1 MLARVALRLCGFVWL
16 VALFGVSP
24 PVRAQC
30 RLCGEQEQSSTPQAS
45 EVPPSVE
52 IETNLNFGGLLLIG
66 TGEGGATLHP
76 DGSTVVTGGLSGASG
91 QRMAGTVRVQ
101 GEPGRVL
108 KIEVPQQVELHSLN
122 GDHLVIEEIL
132 TDLPSAPRLDST
144 GRLSFR
150 FGGRLKVSGDAD
162 GEYRGDL
169 PLTIDYL

>member
-1 MLARVALRLCGFVWL
+1 
-16 VALFGVSP
+16 
-24 PVRAQC
+24 
-30 RLCGEQEQSSTPQAS
+30 
-45 EVPPSVE
+45 
-52 IETNLNFGGLLLIG
+52 
-66 TGEGGATLHP
+66 
-76 DGSTVVTGGLSGASG
+76 
-91 QRMAGTVRVQ
+91 MAGTVRVQ